1 MILVVEQ
8 GIALINGTQMIS
20 SLGAEA
26 VERALGLARQADI
39 IAALTLEALRGSTKA
54 FHSGTS
60 RTPFFMSLTCGCCQL
75 AKD

>member
-1 MILVVEQ
+1 MILPEQ
-8 GIALINGTQMIS
+8 GIALINGTQMMS

-26 VERALGLARQADI
+26 VERALAVSRQADV

-60 RTPFFMSLTCGCCQL
+60 RLLSQILKCS
-75 AKD
+75 